1 MSVSDSAR
9 GSAAPSIRSNATVI
23 LPTVS
28 GAVLVMSSKALN
40 RTVRIMRNPLKHC
53 QLSRFRNF
61 REIGDTP
68 QK

>member
-1 MSVSDSAR
+1 MKDV
-9 GSAAPSIRSNATVI
+9 P
-23 LPTVS
+23 
-28 GAVLVMSSKALN
+28 GADRFCGVDRLQI
-40 RTVRIMRNPLKHC
+40 TRIMRNPLKHC